1 MNKLIP
7 IGISDFKRL
16 IECNYYF
23 VDKSLLIKEFIEN
36 SADIILIPRPRRF
49 GKTLNMSMM
58 KYFFD
63 SSEDNS
69 HLFKDLKIYQYEE
82 VMKFNQKHPVVFI
95 SFKGI
100 KYDSM
105 EDALKAFGALFSDVY
120 KKYIYLLD
128 GNTMLEIEK
137 KQFNKIL
144 NQEGDIV
151 LLSSAISNLMMYLN
165 KYHNKKVILLIDE
178 YDVPIQDGYIK
189 GYYDKIIS
197 FERNMLSEALK
208 DNNNLEKAVLTG
220 ILRVAKESIFSG
232 LNNLK
237 VVLLTGFEFSDKF
250 GFTESEV
257 IDLLKYYELEDE
269 FINIK
274 DWYNGYIFG
283 DTISYNPWSVLN
295 YLDNPKEGLKAHWI
309 NTSANDLIKGL
320 LSKGNEE
327 IKKDLET
334 LISGGEI
341 KKIIND
347 NIVMTE
353 IEDSSEN
360 LWSFL
365 LYTGYLKA
373 SNKENI
379 DGDLVCDLKIPNKEV
394 YSFYKNIIKKWF
406 SESIS
411 NTKYNA
417 MIDALIAGDIKT
429 FEYILKEFVI
439 NSISYFD
446 VAGKEPEKVYH
457 AFVLGMLLSLSDSY
471 YVKSNKESGYGRYD
485 VMLIPKDNS
494 KLGVIIEFK
503 KISDFPNDTLEDAT
517 EEALKQIKD
526 MKYRIELE
534 EKNINNILE
543 LAIVFK
549 GKEVK
554 VTRNSK

>member
-1 MNKLIP
+1 MSKLIP

-16 IECNYYF
+16 IEGNYYF

-63 SSEDNS
+63 SSEENN
-69 HLFKDLKIYQYEE
+69 HLFKDLKIYQDEE

-120 KKYIYLLD
+120 KEYIYLLD

-165 KYHNKKVILLIDE
+165 KYHNEKAILLIDE
-178 YDVPIQDGYIK
+178 YDVPIQEGYIK
-189 GYYDKIIS
+189 GYYYKIIS

-208 DNNNLEKAVLTG
+208 DNNNLEKAILTG

-237 VVLLTGFEFSDKF
+237 VALLTGFEFSDKF
-250 GFTESEV
+250 GFTEKEV
-257 IDLLKYYELEDE
+257 NELLKCYKLEDE
-269 FINIK
+269 FTNIK

-327 IKKDLET
+327 VKKDLET

-394 YSFYKNIIKKWF
+394 YSFYRNIIRKWF

-417 MIDALIAGDIKT
+417 MLDALITGDIKT

-457 AFVLGMLLSLSDSY
+457 AFVLGLLLSLSNSY

-503 KISDFPNDTLEDAT
+503 KISDFSNDTLEDST

-526 MKYRIELE
+526 MKYRTELE
-534 EKNINNILE
+534 EKHINNILE

-554 VTRNSK
+554 VTKNSK